1 MGARFA
7 TFNWKRVLMP
17 VSKPKTKASSTAPVR
32 AKAKPK
38 VAARSAATAAKT
50 SASEKTAV
58 KTVTLKQ
65 IGVDLAA
72 AYELPKRTV
81 ESLLNDMTD
90 TIVKTI
96 KKGSKVRISGIGI
109 LQVKKRAARMG
120 RNPATG
126 ETIKIKASKKVS
138 LSVAR
143 DLKEAL

>member
-1 MGARFA
+1 MAVA
-7 TFNWKRVLMP
+7 K
-17 VSKPKTKASSTAPVR
+17 KKTKAAP
-32 AKAKPK
+32 A
-38 VAARSAATAAKT
+38 VAARATSGTKAVARGAAVTR
-50 SASEKTAV
+50 TAV

-65 IGVDLAA
+65 IGHELAE

-81 ESLLNDMTD
+81 ESLFNDMTD
-90 TIVKTI
+90 TIIKNI

-126 ETIKIKASKKVS
+126 ESIKIKASKKVA

-143 DLKEAL
+143 DLKQSL

>member
-1 MGARFA
+1 M
-7 TFNWKRVLMP
+7 T
-17 VSKPKTKASSTAPVR
+17 VSKPKTKASTAASVR
-32 AKAKPK
+32 AKTKQK
-38 VAARSAATAAKT
+38 VAARSATTSAKT
-50 SASEKTAV
+50 SAPAKSAV

-72 AYELPKRTV
+72 AHELPKRTV
-81 ESLLNDMTD
+81 EALLNDMTD
-90 TIVKTI
+90 VIVKTI

-126 ETIKIKASKKVS
+126 EAIKIKASKKVS

-143 DLKEAL
+143 DLKESL

>member
-1 MGARFA
+1 
-7 TFNWKRVLMP
+7 MP
-17 VSKPKTKASSTAPVR
+17 VSKPKTKAALTSPAS

-38 VAARSAATAAKT
+38 VAVRSLAASTKTASAKV
-50 SASEKTAV
+50 AV

-72 AYELPKRTV
+72 AHELPKRTV
-81 ESLLNDMTD
+81 EALFNDMIE

-96 KKGSKVRISGIGI
+96 KKGSKIRISGIGI

>member
-1 MGARFA
+1 
-7 TFNWKRVLMP
+7 MP
-17 VSKPKTKASSTAPVR
+17 VAKQKAKVVASPAVR

-38 VAARSAATAAKT
+38 ASPATAA
-50 SASEKTAV
+50 AAPKTAV

-65 IGVDLAA
+65 IGVELAA
-72 AYELPKRTV
+72 AYELPKKTV
-81 ESLLNDMTD
+81 ESLFNDMTD

-126 ETIKIKASKKVS
+126 ESIKIKASKKVS

>member
-1 MGARFA
+1 
-7 TFNWKRVLMP
+7 MP
-17 VSKPKTKASSTAPVR
+17 VSKPKTKAAPAASAS

-38 VAARSAATAAKT
+38 VAARSVAAATKASAAT
-50 SASEKTAV
+50 KTAV

-65 IGVDLAA
+65 IGVELAA

-81 ESLLNDMTD
+81 ESILNDMVE

-126 ETIKIKASKKVS
+126 ESIKIKASKKVS

>member
-1 MGARFA
+1 
-7 TFNWKRVLMP
+7 MP
-17 VSKPKTKASSTAPVR
+17 VSK
-32 AKAKPK
+32 AKAKTSPTSPAPAKVKPK
-38 VAARSAATAAKT
+38 VAARSAAASTKTASAKV
-50 SASEKTAV
+50 AV

-65 IGVDLAA
+65 IGVELAA
-72 AYELPKRTV
+72 AHDLPKRTV
-81 ESLLNDMTD
+81 ETLFNDMIE

-126 ETIKIKASKKVS
+126 EALKIKASKKVS

>member
-1 MGARFA
+1 MAISKAKPEASSAPKAVA
-7 TFNWKRVLMP
+7 TKTSPAKSAVAKTA
-17 VSKPKTKASSTAPVR
+17 VAKPK
-32 AKAKPK
+32 AKAKDM
-38 VAARSAATAAKT
+38 ARAGTITAKT
-50 SASEKTAV
+50 TV

-65 IGVDLAA
+65 IGQDLAA

-81 ESLLNDMTD
+81 ESLLNDMVE
-90 TIVKTI
+90 TITKTI

-126 ETIKIKASKKVS
+126 ESIKIKASKKVS

-143 DLKEAL
+143 DLKTSL

>member
-1 MGARFA
+1 
-7 TFNWKRVLMP
+7 MP
-17 VSKPKTKASSTAPVR
+17 VSKPKTKASPATSAR

-38 VAARSAATAAKT
+38 VAARSAATSTKT
-50 SASEKTAV
+50 SAPAKTAV

-65 IGVDLAA
+65 IGVELAA

-81 ESLLNDMTD
+81 EALFNDMTD

>member
-1 MGARFA
+1 
-7 TFNWKRVLMP
+7 MP
-17 VSKPKTKASSTAPVR
+17 AKPKTKAAPAASDA

-38 VAARSAATAAKT
+38 VAARSVAATTKASAATKT
-50 SASEKTAV
+50 TV

-72 AYELPKRTV
+72 AYELPKKTV
-81 ESLLNDMTD
+81 ESLLNDMIE

-126 ETIKIKASKKVS
+126 ESIKIKASKKVS

>member
-1 MGARFA
+1 
-7 TFNWKRVLMP
+7 MP
-17 VSKPKTKASSTAPVR
+17 VSKPKTKASTTTAAR

-38 VAARSAATAAKT
+38 VAARSAATSAKT
-50 SASEKTAV
+50 SAPAKVAV

-81 ESLLNDMTD
+81 EALLNDMTD
-90 TIVKTI
+90 TIVKNI

-126 ETIKIKASKKVS
+126 EAIKIKASKKVS

>member
-1 MGARFA
+1 
-7 TFNWKRVLMP
+7 
-17 VSKPKTKASSTAPVR
+17 
-32 AKAKPK
+32 
-38 VAARSAATAAKT
+38 VAASTKTASAKV
-50 SASEKTAV
+50 AV

-72 AYELPKRTV
+72 AHELPKRTV
-81 ESLLNDMTD
+81 EALFNDMIE

-96 KKGSKVRISGIGI
+96 KKGSKIRISGIGI

>member
-1 MGARFA
+1 
-7 TFNWKRVLMP
+7 MP
-17 VSKPKTKASSTAPVR
+17 V
-32 AKAKPK
+32 AKPK
-38 VAARSAATAAKT
+38 AKVAKSPQAKPKAAVASAATTAKT
-50 SASEKTAV
+50 TV

-65 IGVDLAA
+65 IGQELAA
-72 AYELPKRTV
+72 AYELPKKTV

-126 ETIKIKASKKVS
+126 ESIKIKASKKVS

-143 DLKEAL
+143 DLKQAL